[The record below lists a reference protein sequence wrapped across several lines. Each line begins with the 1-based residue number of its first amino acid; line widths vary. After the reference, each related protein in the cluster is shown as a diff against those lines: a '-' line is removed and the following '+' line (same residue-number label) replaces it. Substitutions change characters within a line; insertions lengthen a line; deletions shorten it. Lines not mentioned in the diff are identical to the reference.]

1 MKGLAIGY
9 KGLENELEADITELV
24 KAKTE
29 KKEGFVLFD
38 ADFDDFCRLCYCSQA
53 ALKIIHV
60 LFSCKLE
67 EVKQNIAKNKEI
79 GKWVDGKTF
88 CMRVEG
94 IDKKHEADF
103 GSAVNGNVNLTNPDV
118 PFCAY
123 SIDGINV
130 YFGVDFAGFD
140 LSKREYKIFNLPNS
154 LKGPV
159 GFCLL
164 KFADYKAK
172 QIFLDPFC
180 GSGVIPIEAALHAS
194 SFPVNYYHKSDFA
207 FLKFNCFNK
216 FDFNKF
222 FEKIDKKI
230 DMGKKTI
237 NAYDSQVN
245 AVKSTEK
252 NAKVAGIN
260 KKINFGRQD
269 VEWLDIKFKKNE
281 LDLIATEVPFVSKVH
296 ALKDIMKIY
305 REFFYQSDF
314 ILKNKG
320 KIAVIAKDDLI
331 EQAALENKFI
341 VKSKK
346 KIHANL
352 DFIFYL
358 FEKKK

>member
-1 MKGLAIGY
+1 MKGLTIGY
-9 KGLENELEADITELV
+9 KGLEKELEKDIKEMI

-38 ADFDDFCRLCYCSQA
+38 ASFEDFCRFCYCSQA
-53 ALKIIHV
+53 ALKIIHI

-67 EVKQNIAKNKEI
+67 EVKQNIIRNKEI
-79 GKWVDGKTF
+79 GAWIKNKTF
-88 CMRVEG
+88 CVRVEG

-103 GSAVNGNVNLTNPDV
+103 GSVINGSVNLTNPDV
-118 PFCAY
+118 PFFAY
-123 SIDGINV
+123 SPNGTDV
-130 YFGVDFAGFD
+130 YFGIDFAGFD

-159 GFCLL
+159 GFSLL
-164 KFADYKAK
+164 KFADYKK
-172 QIFLDPFC
+172 EQIFLDPFC
-180 GSGVIPIEAALHAS
+180 GSGVIPIEAALYAS
-194 SFPVNYYHKSDFA
+194 SFPVNYYHKEDFA
-207 FLKFNCFNK
+207 FLKFNCFK
-216 FDFNKF
+216 DFDFNKF

-230 DMGKKTI
+230 DIGEKTI

-281 LDLIATEVPFVSKVH
+281 VDLIATEVPFVSKAH
-296 ALKDIMKIY
+296 ALKDILKIY
-305 REFFYQSDF
+305 REFFYQSEF
-314 ILKNKG
+314 ILKEGG
-320 KIAVIAKDDLI
+320 KIAVIARDDLI
-331 EQAALENKFI
+331 EQAALEKDFV
-341 VKSKK
+341 VKAKK
-346 KIHANL
+346 KVHANL